1 MGWKASNFLTYPRSE
16 ISILNLS
23 VKHQKKDKEDE
34 IKGAWLT
41 NASPDGYKRDEIYRK
56 LLIPLCIGRKKIWL
70 KILISYFNHS

>member
-1 MGWKASNFLTYPRSE
+1 MSKERNFNLESFSKAPE
-16 ISILNLS
+16 
-23 VKHQKKDKEDE
+23 KKDKEDE

-41 NASPDGYKRDEIYRK
+41 NASPDGYKSDEIYRK